1 MHKVALVLAIAAIG
15 EGAVTLHLVR
25 QLHEERESAQTLQA
39 RVTELERT
47 VPQPAAGAT
56 FIAVPTQPT
65 VSPFTTVQKQG
76 APPPPPPGVASG
88 PIVAANAAVSRGLM
102 PMAAPDQERIREQ
115 MKASMERQRVLMRDP
130 DYREAMLAQQ
140 RMGLRR
146 SNPNVARDLDL
157 TAEQVDR
164 LFNTLAE
171 QQMRAMETTSPMMW
185 GEQPDPAKMQE
196 FHRKNMEQ
204 QSANEAELKRALGEG
219 KYREWQEYQSMAGV
233 RWEADRVRASLASAG
248 VPLDENLTK
257 PLLKSLAEQQQ
268 KMMQE
273 AAKLA
278 PPATNRMIAAGS
290 FVGSSNVVTSDGASA
305 EVLEMQEKSLEFM
318 AQHQKRQRD
327 ALARV
332 LTPEQ
337 LKIVEDEQ
345 SAELQMQRA
354 QMRMMRAQQEAGQ
367 LDPAQGNN
375 VGYIQ
380 DSVTFTPS
388 ASD

>member
-39 RVTELERT
+39 RVTELERS

-76 APPPPPPGVASG
+76 TPPPPPGVATG
-88 PIVAANAAVSRGLM
+88 TIVAANAVVGRGIM
-102 PMAAPDQERIREQ
+102 PSAAPDQEHIREQ
-115 MKASMERQRVLMRDP
+115 MKASMERQRALLRDP

-140 RMGLRR
+140 KMALRR

-171 QQMRAMETTSPMMW
+171 QQMRAMENTSPMRW
-185 GEQPDPAKMQE
+185 GEQPDAAKMQE

-248 VPLDENLTK
+248 VPLEENLTK
-257 PLLKSLAEQQQ
+257 PLLKTLAEQQQ
-268 KMMQE
+268 
-273 AAKLA
+273 
-278 PPATNRMIAAGS
+278 
-290 FVGSSNVVTSDGASA
+290 
-305 EVLEMQEKSLEFM
+305 
-318 AQHQKRQRD
+318 
-327 ALARV
+327 
-332 LTPEQ
+332 
-337 LKIVEDEQ
+337 
-345 SAELQMQRA
+345 
-354 QMRMMRAQQEAGQ
+354 
-367 LDPAQGNN
+367 
-375 VGYIQ
+375 
-380 DSVTFTPS
+380 
-388 ASD
+388 